1 MAYASDCG
9 VKLEFNV
16 NRKDEKPLRWP
27 RSPPRTASHAKSLA
41 PAKPATLLAG
51 AVAFAVATAAA
62 VVVAVAV
69 AVAVVMLLLLLVLLL
84 LLLLVV
90 LTVSLLLLAFC
101 VFSPPSVWGC

>member
-69 AVAVVMLLLLLVLLL
+69 AVVMLLLLLVLLL